1 MIGGVAWIT
10 AAALAQDV
18 SAAGYARIMTRP
30 DFAGGD
36 GRLGYWNL
44 YGRLLN
50 EGPYAAL
57 EVQVEALEREAG
69 SVRPWT
75 DLHLRV
81 EGGSVGNADPG
92 NGVLSLFRLSQLYAQ
107 AGNVTGQA
115 VVWRIGTL
123 ESSFGDL
130 GLYDL
135 QPARV
140 LFDTVGGQ
148 ATVRTDRVDVV
159 VGAGDAGYA
168 LKGDRYNTVASAGAT
183 ARLRVAPGHLEIG
196 AGGQFYS
203 EPQVIGNR
211 LAPHQTP
218 GLGYED
224 FVRGEFL
231 QNYAEQNQAPAG
243 DIPNPEPR
251 SSSSYKLVGYL
262 GFGDA
267 GPLRWNNLFVS
278 FERLHPLGFTT
289 ETFEGVTAD
298 LYVHDL
304 TDQRTVLLVGDE
316 LQARLIPD
324 RWDGACGALLG
335 AHRDADNQIAP
346 SDDDRGYASI
356 VVRSQIYLNPVLHLL
371 KEWSYAVETSANGN
385 RFRNHADSIFTG
397 QDGVQND
404 RGLEFGDADKRVT
417 WQGKAGFVLSP
428 LGPGVYVRPSLRLL
442 YGVQH
447 STENNAFGNS
457 FVADLDQFNTFGNV
471 ERHWHQV
478 VALEAET
485 WF

>member
-1 MIGGVAWIT
+1 VILFAA
-10 AAALAQDV
+10 AAALGQDV

-30 DFAGGD
+30 DFAGGN

-57 EVQVEALEREAG
+57 ELQVEALEREAG
-69 SVRPWT
+69 SARPWT
-75 DLHLRV
+75 DLHLRI

-107 AGNVTGQA
+107 AGNVTGA
-115 VVWRIGTL
+115 SVVWRVGTL

-130 GLYDL
+130 GLYDM
-135 QPARV
+135 QPARL

-148 ATVRTDRVDVV
+148 ATVRTDPVDVV
-159 VGAGDAGYA
+159 IGAGDAGYA
-168 LKGDRYNTVASAGAT
+168 IKGSLYDTVLTAGAT
-183 ARLRVAPGHLEIG
+183 ARIRLVPGHLEIG
-196 AGGQFYS
+196 GGGQYYA
-203 EPQVIGNR
+203 EPKVVGNR

-224 FVRGEFL
+224 YIRGEFL
-231 QNYAEQNQAPAG
+231 EHYAEDNQAPPG
-243 DIPNPEPR
+243 DIPDPEPR
-251 SSSSYKLVGYL
+251 SASSWHAVGYV
-262 GFGDA
+262 GFGGV
-267 GPLRWNNLFVS
+267 GPLRWNNLFLS
-278 FERLHPLGFTT
+278 LERLHPLGFTT

-304 TDQRTVLLVGDE
+304 TDRRTVLLVGDE

-324 RWDGACGALLG
+324 RLDIAVGGLLG
-335 AHRDADNQIAP
+335 RHTDLDNQIAP
-346 SDDDRGYASI
+346 SDDDRGYGS
-356 VVRSQIYLNPVLHLL
+356 VVGRSQIYLTPVLHWLG
-371 KEWSYAVETSANGN
+371 ESSYAVEASTNGN
-385 RFRNHADSIFTG
+385 RYRDHADSIFTG
-397 QDGVQND
+397 ANGVQD
-404 RGLEFGDADKRVT
+404 ARGLELGDDDRRVT
-417 WQGKAGFVLSP
+417 WQGKTGFVLNP
-428 LGPGVYVRPSLRLL
+428 LGPGIYVRPSLRLL

-447 STENNAFGNS
+447 SSENNAFGNS
-457 FVADLDQFNTFGNV
+457 FVADLDQYNTFGNV